1 MKLSKS
7 LKRVMAVVLAVMM
20 LASACAVAVSAATV
34 KVAHDMA
41 GAAFVNPESA
51 TIEYV
56 ADPENAANQVAKVTS
71 TAAYG
76 SYAAGCKVTVAD
88 ANGEAFVLE
97 ADTVY
102 RLSAKYKF
110 GAGSYLLGGNKWNT
124 NNNLQFLFTSDI
136 EGSDKNTGVAANDTL
151 ANHPEWQVEIPEAQ
165 NVAGGTAGWK
175 EQYALTADTAWYTL
189 SGEFTTA
196 ATLAGTTLKLWIY
209 IGGPGVAYID
219 EVVVE
224 KVRTIDYGVTA
235 PAKLTLD
242 FEAKGGM
249 AAQNNSSETQEYVAD
264 PEDPTNTVYHFYD
277 GASGYGWRGSAM
289 FGSSDAAVVDR
300 DRSDGFN
307 LVAGRTYTVSFRYK
321 IGAGTTFD
329 RVTDG
334 PDMPDFA
341 ENYPDYGAAKMD
353 YRNHMRLTYVKSN
366 YAFGGNQT
374 MGTQIGDSLKQTYW
388 SQQLPDEWQN
398 AMDDIDWDAMLP
410 YYIRKSENDTPW
422 IDYSY
427 TFTATDDMNNAK
439 LALYIAPG
447 VGTYEGA
454 ATTWAYSYYIDD
466 VVIEYEA
473 DAAKFGDTAVEFV
486 DGKVTVPADAAYYTD
501 IDGNLYFPGDV
512 VLAANGYYNF
522 TKAAP
527 TYAADRAFGVRTEG
541 YPGIRARG
549 ALTAD
554 VIEAADEIGFAIVP
568 KIAPDLTANWAE
580 DSAYTYKLAVEKDRV
595 YGAANAI
602 EGSQYQVCLWDL
614 AGYEDQAFMFAIYA
628 TVDGVTTYSYIGCQS
643 FNSVAANVQ

>member
-7 LKRVMAVVLAVMM
+7 LKRIMAVVLAVMM

-34 KVAHDMA
+34 KVSQDMN
-41 GAAFVNPESA
+41 GAAFTTIEGA
-51 TIEYV
+51 TVEYV
-56 ADPENAANQVAKVTS
+56 ADPEDAANQVAKVTS
-71 TAAYG
+71 TGALNCYGVNAYL
-76 SYAAGCKVTVAD
+76 TVAG
-88 ANGEAFVLE
+88 ANGESFVLE
-97 ADTVY
+97 ADTTY
-102 RLSAKYKF
+102 RLSFKYKF
-110 GAGSYLLGGNKWNT
+110 GATSYLCASNKWTAND
-124 NNNLQFLFTSDI
+124 NMQVLFS
-136 EGSDKNTGVAANDTL
+136 TGTGKVSTPVAANDKL
-151 ANHPEWQVEIPEAQ
+151 PNNPDWKAEIAEVQKLGPASQ
-165 NVAGGTAGWK
+165 GWK
-175 EQYALTADTAWYTL
+175 EQYILTADTAWYTL
-189 SGEFTTA
+189 SGEFTTGS
-196 ATLAGTTLKLWIY
+196 TLAGTDLMVRLLT
-209 IGGPGVAYID
+209 GGPSITYVD
-219 EVVVE
+219 DVVVE

-235 PAKLTLD
+235 PATLTLD

-249 AAQNNSSETQEYVAD
+249 AAQNNSSEKQEYVAD

-334 PDMPDFA
+334 PAIEGFE

-374 MGTQIGDSLKQTYW
+374 MGTQIDASLKQTYW

-522 TKAAP
+522 TAAAP
-527 TYAADRAFGVRTEG
+527 TYAADRAFGIRTEG
-541 YPGIRARG
+541 YPGLRARG
-549 ALTAD
+549 ALTAAD
-554 VIEAADEIGFAIVP
+554 IEAADEIGFAIVP

-580 DSAYTYKLAVEKDRV
+580 DSAYTYKVAVDKAAV
-595 YGAANAI
+595 YGEASAI

-614 AGYEDQAFMFAIYA
+614 AGLEDQAFMFAIYA
-628 TVDGVTTYSYIGCQS
+628 TIDGVTTYNYIGCQS
-643 FNSVAANVQ
+643 INSVAANVQ